1 MTKGRAGLLAPAVR
15 PARAAPRRYTV
26 KGGVL
31 PHPRRR
37 PRSFR
42 ALYFHYVA
50 LLRGNTPSRRP
61 VPFPVRKEVTRL
73 RRYTE
78 QFQFLR
84 EYRIDT
90 GAELSMLADAI
101 QAEIDALSGERK
113 DLYQR
118 RREGWD
124 VTEQIEEINEALRP
138 LRRKLMFCA

>member
-1 MTKGRAGLLAPAVR
+1 M
-15 PARAAPRRYTV
+15 
-26 KGGVL
+26 
-31 PHPRRR
+31 
-37 PRSFR
+37 
-42 ALYFHYVA
+42 
-50 LLRGNTPSRRP
+50 
-61 VPFPVRKEVTRL
+61 PFPVRKEVTRL

>member
-1 MTKGRAGLLAPAVR
+1 MT
-15 PARAAPRRYTV
+15 
-26 KGGVL
+26 
-31 PHPRRR
+31 
-37 PRSFR
+37 
-42 ALYFHYVA
+42 
-50 LLRGNTPSRRP
+50 LLRGSRPSRRP
-61 VPFPVRKEVTRL
+61 VPFSVRKEVTRL

-90 GAELSMLADAI
+90 PAELSMLADAI

-124 VTEQIEEINEALRP
+124 VTAQIEEINLALRP
-138 LRRKLMFCA
+138 LRRKLKLCGRIEEDIPRIRDQIRLCRDVEKAPEGRDAQEKQRDKERRNDPWR